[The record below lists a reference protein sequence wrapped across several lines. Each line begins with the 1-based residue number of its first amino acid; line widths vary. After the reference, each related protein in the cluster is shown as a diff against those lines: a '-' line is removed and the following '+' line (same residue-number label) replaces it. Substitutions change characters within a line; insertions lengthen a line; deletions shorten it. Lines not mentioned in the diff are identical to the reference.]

1 MPEKDFAKV
10 TQKRDVIVI
19 NCSQVAEQL
28 EAFKIQGL
36 VVIGGFEAFHSVLQ
50 LSENRFCRHLPTCIG
65 KGKLAHI
72 IWTGTSTRPLEFQWL
87 FFQQQSRTMS
97 QVFSS
102 HLLPEVSGQFSN

>member
-50 LSENRFCRHLPTCIG
+50 LSENRFSWQQLLTCICRNN
-65 KGKLAHI
+65 L
-72 IWTGTSTRPLEFQWL
+72 
-87 FFQQQSRTMS
+87 MS
-97 QVFSS
+97 FGQGQVQG
-102 HLLPEVSGQFSN
+102 L